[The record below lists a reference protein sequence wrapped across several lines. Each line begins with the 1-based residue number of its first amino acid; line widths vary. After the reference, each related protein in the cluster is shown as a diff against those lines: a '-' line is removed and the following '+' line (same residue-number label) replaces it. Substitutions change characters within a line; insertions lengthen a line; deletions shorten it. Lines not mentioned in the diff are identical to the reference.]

1 MNKESQL
8 PLHLSVTKHY
18 KQIIMAR
25 KGRKMIYKTPEE
37 IERSRTAC
45 QLVCETLTEVAKML
59 RPGLTGQEIDT
70 FAEEFIRDHGAV
82 PGFKGLYG
90 CPSTLLVS
98 RNEEV
103 VHGLPNKEQVFEDGD
118 ILSIDCGTIVDEF
131 YGDAAYTFCVGDV
144 AEEIMD
150 LCRRTKH
157 SLYLGIDAARQGKR
171 VGDISHAI
179 QYYTERECGYG
190 AVRELVGHGLGRS
203 LHEAPDVP
211 NFGKRGRGPVLKA
224 GLIIA
229 IEPMITL
236 GKRSVVSREDGWTII
251 TVDGSPA
258 AHYEHSIAIRPD
270 GEPADLMSDHRP
282 IEEAIRQND
291 NLKYVDNLD
300 EELVA
305 VYQPLGVVR

>member
-1 MNKESQL
+1 
-8 PLHLSVTKHY
+8 
-18 KQIIMAR
+18 MAR
-25 KGRKMIYKTPEE
+25 KGRKMIFKTPEE
-37 IERSRTAC
+37 IERSRKAC
-45 QLVCETLTEVAKML
+45 QLVCDTLTEVAKML
-59 RPGLTGQEIDT
+59 RPGLSGKEIDA
-70 FAEEFIRDHGAV
+70 FAETYIRDHGAV

-103 VHGLPNKEQVFEDGD
+103 VHGLPNEHQIFEDGD
-118 ILSIDCGTIVDEF
+118 ILSIDCGTVVDEF

-144 AEEIMD
+144 TEPIMD

-157 SLYLGIDAARQGKR
+157 SLYLGIDAARQGNR
-171 VGDISHAI
+171 VGDISHAV
-179 QYYTERECGYG
+179 QHYTERECGYG

-236 GKRSVVSREDGWTII
+236 GKRSVVSRADGWTII

-282 IEEAIRQND
+282 IEEAIRRND

-300 EELVA
+300 EALVA
-305 VYQPLGVVR
+305 VYQPVEVIR

>member
-1 MNKESQL
+1 
-8 PLHLSVTKHY
+8 
-18 KQIIMAR
+18 
-25 KGRKMIYKTPEE
+25 MIYKTPEE
-37 IERSRTAC
+37 IERSRAAC
-45 QLVCETLTEVAKML
+45 LLVCETLTEVGKML
-59 RPGLTGQEIDT
+59 RPGLTGKEIDT
-70 FAEEFIRDHGAV
+70 FAEEFIRDNGAV

-98 RNEEV
+98 KNEEV
-103 VHGLPNKEQVFEDGD
+103 VHGLPDEDQIFEDGD
-118 ILSIDCGTIVDEF
+118 ILSIDCGTIVNEF

-144 AEEIMD
+144 AEDVME

-157 SLYLGIDAARQGKR
+157 SLYLGIDAARQGNR
-171 VGDISHAI
+171 VGDISHAV
-179 QYYTERECGYG
+179 QHYTERESGYG

-251 TVDGSPA
+251 TIDGSPA
-258 AHYEHSIAIRPD
+258 AHYEHSIAISPD
-270 GEPADLMSDHRP
+270 GAPADLMSDHRP
-282 IEEAIRQND
+282 IEEAIRNNP
-291 NLKYVDNLD
+291 NLRVVDNID

-305 VYQPLGVVR
+305 RYQPLVMV

>member
-1 MNKESQL
+1 
-8 PLHLSVTKHY
+8 
-18 KQIIMAR
+18 
-25 KGRKMIYKTPEE
+25 MIYKTPEE
-37 IERSRTAC
+37 IERSRAAC
-45 QLVCETLTEVAKML
+45 LLVCQTLTEVGKML

-70 FAEEFIRDHGAV
+70 FAEEYIRDHGAV

-103 VHGLPNKEQVFEDGD
+103 VHGLPTKEQVFQDGD
-118 ILSIDCGTIVDEF
+118 ILSIDCGTVVNEF

-144 AEEIMD
+144 AEEIME

-157 SLYLGIDAARQGKR
+157 SLYLGIDAARAGKR
-171 VGDISHAI
+171 VGDISHAV
-179 QYYTERECGYG
+179 QHYTERESGYG

-211 NFGKRGRGPVLKA
+211 NFGKRGRGPLLKA

-236 GKRSVVSREDGWTII
+236 GKRNVVSREDGWTIVTI
-251 TVDGSPA
+251 DGSPA
-258 AHYEHSIAIRPD
+258 AHYEHSIAISAD
-270 GEPADLMSDHRP
+270 GAPADLMSDHRP
-282 IEEAIRQND
+282 IEEAIRNNP

-305 VYQPLGVVR
+305 VYQPAAVV